1 MKRLLAILLCA
12 CLMLAGC
19 SAPSTSS
26 QTQLASTTA
35 YSDSTEYT
43 GIDDPALVEN
53 LEIDV
58 YNELVNEIDSSDYL
72 VEEVQAVYVSQ
83 EYLDEIT
90 FNSQENIFFGY
101 SLEQII
107 DYFGDTPYVF
117 TVEDGQTVVKE
128 FTSYEDTWEEVAKN
142 VAMGSGVI
150 IVCATV
156 SVVAPA
162 VGAPAAITAVFTF
175 ATQGALTGAAITA
188 PISGI
193 MSGIMTNGATGDIDK
208 TIKAAALGASE
219 GFKSGAIIG
228 AVAGGAAE
236 GLGLYNASRNGLTMS
251 QAAEIQLESK
261 YPLDTIKTMRNMK
274 EYEVYKD
281 AKLTP
286 TKITT
291 SMGTRN
297 LLLRDIDLKQI
308 DADGLTNL
316 ERMQKGLAP
325 VDADGIS
332 FELHHVSQKNDG
344 TLALLT
350 RAEHD
355 SSGLH
360 IKQLSEIDKGAF
372 NSERGLIYK
381 QLANM
386 FG

>member
-1 MKRLLAILLCA
+1 MKQLLAILLCA
-12 CLMLAGC
+12 CLMLTGC
-19 SAPSTSS
+19 SAPSASS
-26 QTQLASTTA
+26 QTQPASTTA

-53 LEIDV
+53 LEIDI
-58 YNELVNEIDSSDYL
+58 YNELVNEINSSDYL

-128 FTSYEDTWEEVAKN
+128 FASYEDTWEEVAKN

-150 IVCATV
+150 IVCATI

-162 VGAPAAITAVFTF
+162 VGAPAAITAIFTF
-175 ATQGALTGAAITA
+175 ATQGAVTGAAITA
-188 PISGI
+188 PVAGVLSGI
-193 MSGIMTNGATGDIDK
+193 TTASETDDVNEAIE
-208 TIKAAALGASE
+208 AAALGASE

-228 AVAGGAAE
+228 AVTGGAAE
-236 GLGLYNASRNGLTMS
+236 GLGLYSASRNGLTMS

-261 YPLDTIKTMRNMK
+261 YPLEIIKPMRNME
-274 EYEVYKD
+274 EYKVYKD

-286 TKITT
+286 MKITT
-291 SMGTRN
+291 SKGTRN
-297 LLLRDIDLKQI
+297 LLLRDIDLKQV
-308 DADGLTNL
+308 DNNGLTNL
-316 ERMQKGLAP
+316 ERMQKGRPP
-325 VDADGIS
+325 VDTNGIP
-332 FELHHVSQKNDG
+332 FELHHIGQENG
-344 TLALLT
+344 EALALLT

-355 SSGLH
+355 LPGLH
-360 IKQLSEIDKGAF
+360 F
-372 NSERGLIYK
+372 NQESKIIRLDFEREKRLIYK